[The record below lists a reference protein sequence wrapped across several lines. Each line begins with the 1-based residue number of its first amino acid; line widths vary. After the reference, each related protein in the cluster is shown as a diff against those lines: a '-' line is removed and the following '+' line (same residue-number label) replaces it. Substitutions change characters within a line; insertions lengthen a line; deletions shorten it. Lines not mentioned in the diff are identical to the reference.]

1 MYDDEESEW
10 DKMYEKMR
18 NEKAWNYAIGIV
30 QIDGIKPS
38 DEFLELVEKEKG
50 TISGVSCIKNIQ

>member
-18 NEKAWNYAIGIV
+18 NEKALMRWQNMR
-30 QIDGIKPS
+30 
-38 DEFLELVEKEKG
+38 
-50 TISGVSCIKNIQ
+50 ISAKRMP

>member
-18 NEKAWNYAIGIV
+18 NEKAAIHRASKRFIAEPQQYIV
-30 QIDGIKPS
+30 T
-38 DEFLELVEKEKG
+38 E
-50 TISGVSCIKNIQ
+50 

>member
-18 NEKAWNYAIGIV
+18 NEKAWNYAIVIIFTIV
-30 QIDGIKPS
+30 HI
-38 DEFLELVEKEKG
+38 F
-50 TISGVSCIKNIQ
+50 TISKVNYSIADSTKWDKIRQVP